1 MEDGVMEELKF
12 CPNCGHEGHDDE
24 CPVCQVKME
33 SLSAEVDKLAEA
45 EKDDETDDLT
55 DPAEQVSLEA
65 EAEEE
70 QSSSIA
76 NDE

>member
-1 MEDGVMEELKF
+1 MTEDIIESLKF

-45 EKDDETDDLT
+45 EKEDETDDLT
-55 DPAEQVSLEA
+55 DPSEQVSLEA
-65 EAEEE
+65 EAEKESEE
-70 QSSSIA
+70 NI
-76 NDE
+76 